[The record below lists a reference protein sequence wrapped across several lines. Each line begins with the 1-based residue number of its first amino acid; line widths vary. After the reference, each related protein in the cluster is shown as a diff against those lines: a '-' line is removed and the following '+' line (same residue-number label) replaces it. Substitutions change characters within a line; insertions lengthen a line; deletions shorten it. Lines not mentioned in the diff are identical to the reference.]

1 MFAFFQ
7 RWQGQGAGASGD
19 LPEGL
24 LARERFEEQLLI
36 ERARADRAG
45 ASFSLLTFRV
55 AATPDL
61 EAREVAGRVL
71 AHVLLKRTRTI
82 DTKGVYGEGLAL
94 IMPYTPSSKVDTV
107 WDNVNDSYK
116 RRVVAE
122 LGGRLPAPALACEVY
137 AYPSNERTR
146 AFGQTGEIE

>member
-1 MFAFFQ
+1 MVAFFR
-7 RWQGQGAGASGD
+7 RWQGQGRGSSEE

-24 LARERFEEQLLI
+24 LTRERFEEQLLI

-55 AATPDL
+55 ASATDP
-61 EAREVAGRVL
+61 EARETAGRVL

-82 DTKGVYGEGLAL
+82 DTKGIYGEGLGL
-94 IMPYTPSSKVDTV
+94 IMPYTPSSKVDKV
-107 WDNVNDSYK
+107 WENVSDSYK

-122 LGGRLPAPALACEVY
+122 LGGRLPVPELACEVY

-146 AFGQTGEIE
+146 AFGQVGESS

>member
-1 MFAFFQ
+1 MFGCKRRRQ
-7 RWQGQGAGASGD
+7 NAGSGGSEE
-19 LPEGL
+19 LPEGML
-24 LARERFEEQLLI
+24 SRDRFEEQLLI

-55 AATPDL
+55 AAVADA
-61 EAREVAGRVL
+61 EARQVARRVL
-71 AHVLLKRTRTI
+71 AHVLMKRTRTI
-82 DTKGVYGEGLAL
+82 DTKGIYGEGLAL

-122 LGGRLPAPALACEVY
+122 LGGRLPVPELACEVY

-146 AFGQTGEIE
+146 AFGQAGEVK